1 MPHNIRILLTLED
14 YIKME
19 NETNTKKPLWTRDFT
34 IITLGSVV
42 SMLGNNMAGFAMS
55 LMILDFTGS
64 TMLYAIYLMT
74 YTVPQLIMPIISG
87 AILDRFS
94 RKKMIYT
101 LDFIMSILYVI
112 VALALMKGWF
122 SFPIFALFTLTIGTI
137 SSIYMVAYESLYPL
151 LITEGN
157 YQKAYSIASVLET
170 CAVFMVPVATFAYNL
185 VGMGPLMIFNGVC
198 FFIAAVLETQ
208 IQAEEKYI
216 DKQKK
221 SVENEEMGHIQRMLL
236 DIREGFIYLSSEK
249 GLLAI
254 AVFFLFST
262 MAGGAS
268 NVICLP
274 YLKANYDNG
283 EYLYMVIFGM
293 AFAGRGIGGFIH
305 YRQKMPVKYKY
316 YIALFVY
323 IMMGIFEGLY
333 LYVPVK
339 AAMMLAFCV
348 GIGGVTSYTIR
359 ISSTQSYV
367 PDENKG
373 RFNGAFQFLSTSG
386 ALIAELLAG
395 VLTKVMDERAVLLT
409 FMLLSAVA
417 AIVVIGGNK
426 KHVMP
431 IYNRNM

>member
-1 MPHNIRILLTLED
+1 
-14 YIKME
+14 ME
-19 NETNTKKPLWTRDFT
+19 NETITKKPLWTRDFT

-55 LMILDFTGS
+55 LMILDYTGS

-101 LDFIMSILYVI
+101 LDFTMSVLYVI
-112 VALALMKGWF
+112 VAAALMRGWF
-122 SFPIFALFTLTIGTI
+122 SFPVFALFTLTIGTI

-157 YQKAYSIASVLET
+157 YQKAYSIASILET
-170 CAVFMVPVATFAYNL
+170 CAVFMVPVATFLYNL

-208 IQAEEKYI
+208 IQAKEQYI

-221 SVENEEMGHIQRMLL
+221 SIENEDLGHIQRMLL
-236 DIREGFIYLSSEK
+236 DIKEGFIYLTSEK

-262 MAGGAS
+262 MSGSAS

-274 YLKANYDNG
+274 YFKANFDNG
-283 EYLYMVIFGM
+283 EYLFMLIYGA
-293 AFAGRGIGGFIH
+293 AFVGRGLGGFFH
-305 YRQKMPVKYKY
+305 YKKKMPARYKF

-323 IMMGIFEGLY
+323 VMMGIFEGLY

-339 AAMMLAFCV
+339 VAMALAFCV
-348 GIGGVTSYTIR
+348 GVGGVTSYTIR

-367 PDENKG
+367 PDEKKG
-373 RFNGAFQFLSTSG
+373 RFNGAFQVLCTAGS
-386 ALIAELLAG
+386 LIAELISGA
-395 VLTKVMDERAVLLT
+395 LTTVIDERLVLLT

-417 AIVVIGGNK
+417 AIIVIGGNK
-426 KHVMP
+426 KYVMP